1 MDSAT
6 FVSSFQ
12 LANGNKLYAK
22 VVWIENET
30 DLFHIEIYD
39 KQDMWTGRFSEEF
52 AERFRERNQQETEE
66 YRKNVKAS
74 LMNKNNSVFE
84 FVRAID
90 GDTAAAQFNW
100 KTTHFE
106 ESEPITMLH
115 GSVPVHKNNSHDTNN
130 IIDFLIEENQSLKSL
145 VDKYETNI
153 HELTGDLDQSKSE
166 LQKFI
171 NIKNSL
177 ENTVYD
183 KFIHLLNGKKRR
195 IQLLEENLIMLGA
208 GNKQIESEVD

>member
-1 MDSAT
+1 MGSST

-22 VVWIENET
+22 VIWMENET

-39 KQDMWTGRFSEEF
+39 KQDLWTGRFSEAF
-52 AERFRERNQQETEE
+52 AERFRERNQQENEE

-74 LMNKNNSVFE
+74 LMNKNNSLFE

-90 GDTAAAQFNW
+90 GDTGAAQFNW
-100 KTTHFE
+100 KTTHLD

-115 GSVPVHKNNSHDTNN
+115 GSVPIHKTSTTNTNN
-130 IIDFLIEENQSLKSL
+130 IIDFLIEENQSLKTL
-145 VDKYETNI
+145 VDTYETNI
-153 HELTGDLDQSKSE
+153 HEITGELDQSKSE

-171 NIKNSL
+171 NTKNSL
-177 ENTVYD
+177 ENSVYE
-183 KFIHLLNGKKRR
+183 KFIHLLNSKKRR
-195 IQLLEENLIMLGA
+195 IHLLEENLSVLDA
-208 GNKQIESEVD
+208 CNDQIQSEVD